1 MSLMTKK
8 DPKVFVTNE
17 VLTETLDD
25 AVDTLL
31 KGMDNMLEEQK
42 KIFATKEDLKGF
54 ATKEDIKELATKE
67 DLKREVSWLR
77 DDIKGLTADLSE
89 TVSKK
94 EFNQLKG
101 KVDKYLVS

>member
-1 MSLMTKK
+1 MIT
-8 DPKVFVTNE
+8 
-17 VLTETLDD
+17 D
-25 AVDTLL
+25 ADI
-31 KGMDNMLEEQK
+31 K
-42 KIFATKEDLKGF
+42 KIEKALTGKFSTKDDSKRFATKDDLKQF
-54 ATKEDIKELATKE
+54 ATKE

-101 KVDKYLVS
+101 KVDKYLAS